1 MQKRDKKYAKV
12 PYYAMHFEY
21 NNDHQKYKMNGQ
33 ELMVTEEEVD
43 TGVKVTKN
51 LKPAGGQDGP
61 NSVGTAMQSLHL
73 LHPSH
78 QI

>member
-1 MQKRDKKYAKV
+1 
-12 PYYAMHFEY
+12 MHFEY

-51 LKPAGGQDGP
+51 LKPRLSKQCWDSYAE
-61 NSVGTAMQSLHL
+61 
-73 LHPSH
+73 PSPTSPH